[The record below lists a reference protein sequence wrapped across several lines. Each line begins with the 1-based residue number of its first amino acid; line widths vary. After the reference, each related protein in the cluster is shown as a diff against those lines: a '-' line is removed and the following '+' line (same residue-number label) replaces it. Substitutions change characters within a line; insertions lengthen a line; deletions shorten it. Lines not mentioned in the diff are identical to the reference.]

1 MIVVIRLPR
10 AGKYGQGR
18 WTAMT
23 ARDRRKLDVPALA
36 DRAARDAGGVSPAFL
51 EGYLEMLEGVSGTRR
66 RLSRSEL
73 ESRRVL
79 GAAAAER
86 SVPLRSLVDLYLSV
100 NWMCWRKLPAVDES
114 TEKEEVCAIAEA
126 ILRASDDA
134 IVALADGYDSAQRR
148 MMRREGAERREF
160 IDDLLYGRSD
170 LGRLAER
177 ADRFGLRLAASYVV
191 AVARSDQ
198 PFTDG
203 DVLTQRIEA
212 ALLDRFDSRDV
223 MIATKDGMLLCLA
236 PGASPEV
243 PAEFARQVEVCLS
256 AHRQGQVGV
265 GRTHP
270 GPGGILRSYEEARG
284 ALELAASLG
293 LTEFV
298 LDASDLLVYQ
308 VLFRDRAAIIELVDT
323 VLGPLNETR
332 GGARPLLDTLAAYFA
347 SGGVAAE
354 TARTLFLS
362 VRAVTYRLD
371 RVKHSTGYDP
381 RDPAQRFT
389 LEAAVLGARLL
400 DWPAHTL
407 APPG

>member
-1 MIVVIRLPR
+1 MTGRARPRLDI
-10 AGKYGQGR
+10 AS
-18 WTAMT
+18 
-23 ARDRRKLDVPALA
+23 LA
-36 DRAARDAGGVSPAFL
+36 DRAARDAGGVSPEFL
-51 EGYLEMLEGVSGTRR
+51 DGYLEMLDGVSGTQR
-66 RLSRSEL
+66 RLSRAEL
-73 ESRRVL
+73 DSRREL

-86 SVPLRSLVDLYLSV
+86 SVSLRSLVDLYLSV
-100 NWMCWRKLPAVDES
+100 NWMCWRKLPAVVEAS
-114 TEKEEVCAIAEA
+114 GKEEVCAIAEA

-148 MMRREGAERREF
+148 VLRREGAERREF
-160 IDDLLYGRSD
+160 LDDLLYGRSD

-191 AVARSDQ
+191 TVARADHV
-198 PFTDG
+198 FVDG
-203 DVLTQRIEA
+203 DATAQRIEA
-212 ALLDRFDSRDV
+212 ALSGRFDSREV
-223 MIATKDGMLLCLA
+223 MTTTKDGTLLCIA
-236 PGASPEV
+236 PGALPDV
-243 PAEFARQVEVCLS
+243 PAEFARQVEAGLS
-256 AHRQGQVGV
+256 ARLRFQIGV

-270 GPGGILRSYEEARG
+270 GPRGILRSYEEARG
-284 ALELAASLG
+284 ALDLAESLG
-293 LTEFV
+293 LTESV
-298 LDASDLLVYQ
+298 LNASDLLVYQ
-308 VLFRDRAAIIELVDT
+308 VLFRDRAAIIELVNT
-323 VLGPLNETR
+323 VLGPLNDTR

-400 DWPAHTL
+400 DWPTHTL
-407 APPG
+407 APPD